1 MNSSRDSTEP
11 QYSHS
16 TVLPSRIAATS
27 SGSNNALHRIQVHSL
42 TSRSVVFCNSD
53 LAFPEM
59 VGDACDC
66 LRKHD
71 LQSIGTTRPLLRA
84 RSIRL
89 RIRRSILL
97 PHDSHAWLLNLWV
110 LPVRTSGGTRP
121 SPRLSRLIVIR
132 SMVIDTQVHI
142 RVMEGRGRYPA
153 FQEQ

>member
-1 MNSSRDSTEP
+1 LNNSRDNTEP

-27 SGSNNALHRIQVHSL
+27 SGSSNALHRIHVHSL
-42 TSRSVVFCNSD
+42 TSRSVVFCGPGLVLPVMAADS
-53 LAFPEM
+53 
-59 VGDACDC
+59 CDC

-71 LQSIGTTRPLLRA
+71 LHSRGTTRPLLRA
-84 RSIRL
+84 RSIRR

-97 PHDSHAWLLNLWV
+97 PHDSHAWLLNLGV

-132 SMVIDTQVHI
+132 STIVDTQIHI
-142 RVMEGRGRYPA
+142 RVMEGRGHYPA